1 MTDPSRRCC
10 LALVALLASAC
21 TALPAA
27 IDVGQSYR
35 DQPLGPALSDAG
47 PPPPLDGRLVHAAV
61 AIDPWTADSLPAEAL
76 AELQALDARLNTEL
90 ARIAGSVP
98 LRERL
103 PAEGGPKL
111 FVGLPTEDGGVDFAD
126 LDAAP
131 DRRRVALIRTWS
143 ASRAWRDQV
152 RALLAREQA
161 DHLLLTWTG
170 IGTRYPLQDDA
181 IGSKRLPLGTGHAP
195 SLPWLTALDVPV
207 EVVQLTGL
215 LVDRE
220 GRVVRSAVEGMIAVP
235 TRFAESV
242 LGLQRS
248 VQAADLRALP
258 ARVRDDLPGRPP
270 VLDVALGHLVA
281 QLTGRTERR

>member
-1 MTDPSRRCC
+1 MTDPFRRCC

-27 IDVGQSYR
+27 IDIGQRYR
-35 DQPLGPALSDAG
+35 DQPLGPAPDDAG
-47 PPPPLDGRLVHAAV
+47 PRQPLGGRLVHAAV
-61 AIDPWTADSLPAEAL
+61 AIDPWTADSLPAESL
-76 AELQALDARLNTEL
+76 AELQALDARLDTEL
-90 ARIAGSVP
+90 ARVAGSVP

-111 FVGLPTEDGGVDFAD
+111 FVGLPPEDGAVDFAD
-126 LDAAP
+126 LDAGP
-131 DRRRVALIRTWS
+131 DRQRVALIRSWS

-181 IGSKRLPLGTGHAP
+181 SGSKGLPLGTGYAP

-235 TRFAESV
+235 TRFPESV

-258 ARVRDDLPGRPP
+258 ARVRDDLPGRPR

-281 QLTGRTERR
+281 QLTGRTGRR